1 MAQSG
6 GVGDGRGGADT
17 AAPFR
22 LSLIDSRPQQKPIQ
36 LDDGSVMHGYSKGK
50 RTLRSVEAA
59 FLDAWK
65 TGHNDDGTQ
74 RSQSEFDE
82 SLTQMM
88 MAVVPQMTHE
98 DADSLNRD
106 EIWQLLMYLGWFTRT
121 DGDDVGGVGDPQTM
135 APTTDT

>member
-1 MAQSG
+1 MAQSSG
-6 GVGDGRGGADT
+6 NGDGRNGTDSVV
-17 AAPFR
+17 PFR
-22 LSLIDSRPQQKPIQ
+22 LSLIDSRPQQKPVQ

-82 SLTQMM
+82 SLTQMV

-106 EIWQLLMYLGWFTRT
+106 EIWQLLVYLGWFTST
-121 DGDDVGGVGDPQTM
+121 DDGAGGEVDPQTM
-135 APTTDT
+135 ALTTDT